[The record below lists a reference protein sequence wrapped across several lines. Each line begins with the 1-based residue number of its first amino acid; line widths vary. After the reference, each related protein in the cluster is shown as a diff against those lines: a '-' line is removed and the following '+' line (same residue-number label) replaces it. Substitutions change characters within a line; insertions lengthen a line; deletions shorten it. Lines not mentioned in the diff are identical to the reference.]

1 MAFAKSAARAAALAA
16 LLVLATAAPGAKMA
30 DPFGKPFAA
39 DAEVTGKEADYS
51 HFAEMLASVMLLRE
65 GGVEK
70 ALESVPMLHDETH
83 AYIKTVSLLS
93 KSEFNLT
100 NWKGMSA
107 SGVASIAGK
116 SGKNITGGNY
126 AAKNDA
132 LKQSGVDLMNKL
144 NATGKLVVDPAV
156 DEKLAPVTAS
166 MNALGDK
173 IAGTDEAFIADLN
186 AKLNKYNIAVT
197 GKSVGQPSKF
207 NNAAALVTRF
217 ITGVSLSATGVNFA
231 PCLISYSATGV
242 VAGATAVNVA
252 PIGFGFT
259 PNGVTAAAQGVNLQP
274 VLILVQPI
282 GANVQ
287 PQGAQIAPFLI
298 AVSPLGVNVQPQGAN
313 IAPARVAV
321 APVGTAIVPQ
331 GKVYAPVENAFAPV
345 DINITPKA
353 P

>member
-1 MAFAKSAARAAALAA
+1 
-16 LLVLATAAPGAKMA
+16 MA

-116 SGKNITGGNY
+116 SGKNITGGDY

-173 IAGTDEAFIADLN
+173 IAGTDEAFIADVRRERGERDGRRDLG
-186 AKLNKYNIAVT
+186 LC
-197 GKSVGQPSKF
+197 
-207 NNAAALVTRF
+207 AAALLTRPHPLPPPPLHSS
-217 ITGVSLSATGVNFA
+217 TPSSTSTTSRSPANRWGSRPSSTTRRRSSRASSPASRSPPPASTSRPASSRTRPPVSS
-231 PCLISYSATGV
+231 
-242 VAGATAVNVA
+242 
-252 PIGFGFT
+252 
-259 PNGVTAAAQGVNLQP
+259 
-274 VLILVQPI
+274 
-282 GANVQ
+282 
-287 PQGAQIAPFLI
+287 
-298 AVSPLGVNVQPQGAN
+298 
-313 IAPARVAV
+313 PAR
-321 APVGTAIVPQ
+321 PR
-331 GKVYAPVENAFAPV
+331 
-345 DINITPKA
+345 
-353 P
+353 